1 MEERR
6 VDERGRG
13 WVAFGSLDPREQER
27 FKSQMNLPTL
37 LMAPE
42 RKPRLSLRPSNLTG
56 VSRTAENTR
65 PQEGPCADVPSSFA
79 HGAKR
84 WKQPQCLNAVS
95 RHVECLLVR
104 ERTAAPLHGPAR
116 TREISRRVV
125 PSRVCGSP
133 EPADPRTRKVARA
146 EGGVQT
152 GFQAEGTGV
161 VVTA

>member
-56 VSRTAENTR
+56 VCPGELRT
-65 PQEGPCADVPSSFA
+65 
-79 HGAKR
+79 H
-84 WKQPQCLNAVS
+84 
-95 RHVECLLVR
+95 
-104 ERTAAPLHGPAR
+104 AR
-116 TREISRRVV
+116 
-125 PSRVCGSP
+125 
-133 EPADPRTRKVARA
+133 RKVRARMSPA
-146 EGGVQT
+146 ALLTAPKGGNNRSV
-152 GFQAEGTGV
+152 
-161 VVTA
+161 